1 VQSIKILSRWLSQNA
16 NDQHYLFALRDLRP
30 LFPDL
35 SESAFKTLLSRA
47 GDSGLL
53 HRVCRGVYLYKEA
66 YGQDGLLL
74 FHIASLLRADM
85 FNYISLETVL
95 SDAGIISQIPINL
108 VTLMSSGRS
117 NFISCGKFGSI
128 EFIHTQ
134 QKPLEL
140 MSQLTYDNSCG
151 LWKASVYLALRDM
164 KMTRRNSD
172 LIDWNLAN
180 ELI

>member
-1 VQSIKILSRWLSQNA
+1 MQSIKILSRWLSQNA
-16 NDQHYLFALRDLRP
+16 DEKHYLFALRDLRS

-53 HRVCRGVYLYKEA
+53 YRVCRGVYLYKEA
-66 YGQDGLLL
+66 YSQDGLLL
-74 FHIASLLRADM
+74 FHTAALLRADM

-108 VTLMSSGRS
+108 ITLMSSGRS
-117 NFISCGKFGSI
+117 NVISCGEFGSI

-140 MSQLTYDNSCG
+140 MSQLTYDHACG
-151 LWKASVYLALRDM
+151 LWRAGVSLALRDM
-164 KMTRRNSD
+164 KMTRRNCD